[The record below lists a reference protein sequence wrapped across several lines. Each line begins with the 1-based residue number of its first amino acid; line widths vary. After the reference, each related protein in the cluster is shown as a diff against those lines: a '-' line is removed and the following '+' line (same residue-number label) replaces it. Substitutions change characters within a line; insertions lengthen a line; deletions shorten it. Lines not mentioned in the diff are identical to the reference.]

1 MEDIASEDSAAYDR
15 TVSQLA
21 DASNRDLR
29 LPPAVRPFLWLL
41 LVTAAWLIID
51 ALESVGPLD
60 RAQLG
65 WAIAMPLTLLL
76 PAVTGACAR
85 SVDDRTLRIRII
97 GAMALACGVIVTV
110 PFVTQLVPQCAS
122 VGQAVPVGAIVGL
135 GLGVGLTVAASS
147 IVAERLWR
155 AADGRRRVAWAV
167 VASAL
172 VLLVGGAILAV
183 IVFSGLFPPGTCV
196 VRPSVS
202 P

>member
-1 MEDIASEDSAAYDR
+1 M
-15 TVSQLA
+15 
-21 DASNRDLR
+21 R
-29 LPPAVRPFLWLL
+29 LGRP
-41 LVTAAWLIID
+41 
-51 ALESVGPLD
+51 
-60 RAQLG
+60 
-65 WAIAMPLTLLL
+65 
-76 PAVTGACAR
+76 
-85 SVDDRTLRIRII
+85 
-97 GAMALACGVIVTV
+97 
-110 PFVTQLVPQCAS
+110 
-122 VGQAVPVGAIVGL
+122 AVPVGAIVAL